1 MEGFRVMPMAAA
13 APLGQVF
20 ITATGPRDVIGR
32 DHMAVMRDGAILA
45 NAGHF
50 DVEIDVR
57 ALAGLAVA
65 VNPSVRPHADEY
77 RSTTAGG

>member
-1 MEGFRVMPMAAA
+1 V
-13 APLGQVF
+13 
-20 ITATGPRDVIGR
+20 ITAE
-32 DHMAVMRDGAILA
+32 HLAVMRDGAILA

-65 VNPSVRPHADEY
+65 VHPDVRPHADAY
-77 RSTTAGG
+77 DLGDGRTAAAAGRGPGGQPGRRGGAIRPR